1 MFNTKLLITLAL
13 LLEANNTEQLF
24 EIEVETYLHQDPI
37 TGQTLTCNRCP
48 PGQHLQNHCTATHQ
62 TICAPC
68 SENYYTQYWNYIEKC
83 QYCNNFCKENQLVKK
98 ECSPFHNRVCECRKG
113 YYWHFEFCIKHS
125 ECPPEYGVKVE
136 GTPHK
141 DTVCEKCPPGWFSS
155 VSSKHEMCLKHTDC
169 ESLNLIQIISGTGW
183 HDNLCSSCTDP
194 KATGGRTSREEILA
208 LFFARQNMAHK
219 QVIRFGRKLFG
230 REAQKIFKKAGNIS
244 PQKLMILYIKE
255 WKSGQNTDGN
265 TSEEFLE
272 KLREARLKK
281 VAKRLEKKF
290 HVTGHETMQ
299 QNLCNIFNHIHI

>member
-1 MFNTKLLITLAL
+1 K
-13 LLEANNTEQLF
+13 
-24 EIEVETYLHQDPI
+24 VETYLHQDPV

-83 QYCNNFCKENQLVKK
+83 QYCNNFCKENQFVKKECSPFHNRVCECRKGYYWHFEFCIKHSECPPEYGVKVEENYYTQYWNYIEKCQYCNNFCKENQFVKK

-155 VSSKHEMCLKHTDC
+155 VSSKHEKCLKHTDC

-194 KATGGRTSREEILA
+194 KATGTFLFKSTYASFFLNLEGVCPRT
-208 LFFARQNMAHK
+208 LF
-219 QVIRFGRKLFG
+219 
-230 REAQKIFKKAGNIS
+230 
-244 PQKLMILYIKE
+244 
-255 WKSGQNTDGN
+255 
-265 TSEEFLE
+265 
-272 KLREARLKK
+272 
-281 VAKRLEKKF
+281 
-290 HVTGHETMQ
+290 
-299 QNLCNIFNHIHI
+299 